1 MCTLTYF
8 PGPSK
13 VIFTSNRDESPKRPH
28 AEPPKIAE
36 YKEAK
41 FCYPRDPL
49 GGGTLVVCKSDGSMA
64 CLLNGAFEK
73 HKHRPPYRMSRGL
86 ILMQT
91 IQSESPSAFLAKV
104 DLENIEPFNLVVSGK
119 ADLFEM
125 RWDGN
130 RKHFCFFNPT
140 KPAIWA
146 SASLY
151 SKENIKKRE
160 LWFDQWL
167 AKHDHSAESLL
178 GWHKHAGEG
187 DIGND
192 LVMNRSGMVETV
204 SVTQFQKLENE
215 INVIYFDLLN
225 ANNNELTLLRDR

>member
-8 PGPSK
+8 PGSSK

-28 AEPPKIAE
+28 AEPPKVEE
-36 YKEAK
+36 YKGFR

-49 GGGTLVVCKSDGSMA
+49 GGGTWVVCKSDGSMG

-73 HKHRPPYRMSRGL
+73 HKHRPPYKMSRGI

-91 IQSESPSAFLAKV
+91 IQSDSPLDFLSKT
-104 DLENIEPFNLVVSGK
+104 DLENIEPFNLVVLDK
-119 ADLFEM
+119 KNLCEL
-125 RWDGN
+125 RWDGH
-130 RKHFCFFNPT
+130 RKHIRFFDPL

-160 LWFDQWL
+160 SWFGRWL
-167 AKHDHSAESLL
+167 SEGVHSSDSLL
-178 GWHKHAGEG
+178 DWHKHAGDG

-192 LVMNRSGMVETV
+192 LVMNRSGMVQTV
-204 SVTQFQKLENE
+204 SVTQFNKSKDKIS
-215 INVIYFDLLN
+215 INYNDLLN
-225 ANNNELTLLRDR
+225 STITKVNLVLDK